1 MRARTD
7 RCIGIGVRHGILSL
21 AITVSGSGL
30 LSTAVASELP
40 ISTSHAKHSK
50 SLQLASTANAG
61 GVTWVSWSDDIFER
75 AKKDDKLVI
84 LDLEAVWCHWCHVMD
99 AETYSNGAVQKILKS
114 NYICVKVDQ
123 DSRPDLSNKYEQ
135 YGWPAT
141 IIFAPD
147 GTELSK
153 RSGFIRPE
161 EMATLLKT
169 LNKTRKPED
178 DVATAKQIK
187 YVEGASLPEDLRKE
201 MEKKHVDGYDTEN
214 GAWGFQQKF
223 LDWDSV
229 EYAMERAAEGDK
241 DSEKRARDTLKA
253 QMNLI
258 DPVWGGVYQ
267 YSTHGDWKHAHF
279 EKIMQM
285 QAENLKVYAQGY
297 MLFKDE
303 SYLKAAKDIEGYLSA
318 FLTSPDGA
326 FYTSQDADLVP
337 GQHSSEYFD
346 LSDSERRKQGIP
358 RVDQHVYA
366 RENGWAINALVYLY
380 MVTDDDKYLKKATKA
395 AEYILKNRAIAGGGF
410 THDQKDNGGPF
421 LGDTLAMGRAF
432 LTLYVATADKAWLE
446 KAQSAADFIGK
457 HFSHATADGAG
468 AGFVTSEPSP
478 TNAIKPEPLLEENIM
493 LARFANMLYQY
504 TGKADYKK
512 MSEQTMRYLA
522 TPEIAR
528 KRKILVAGT
537 LLADREIANAPA
549 HITILG
555 SKKDAQARE
564 LFEAA
569 LKTPSVYKRIDWW
582 DREEGK
588 PANLDVDFPE
598 LKTAAAFVCAGG
610 RCSAPAYK
618 PDAIAAILARF
629 TTNN

>member
-1 MRARTD
+1 MRARN
-7 RCIGIGVRHGILSL
+7 CIHGILSL
-21 AITVSGSGL
+21 AITICGSGV
-30 LSTAVASELP
+30 LSMVSANEPL
-40 ISTSHAKHSK
+40 K
-50 SLQLASTANAG
+50 LASAVSTG
-61 GVTWVSWSDDIFER
+61 GVTWQNWSDDIFVR
-75 AKKDDKLVI
+75 AKKENRLVI

-99 AETYSNGAVQKILKS
+99 AETYSNSAVQKILKAD
-114 NYICVKVDQ
+114 YICVKVDQ

-161 EMATLLKT
+161 EMFTLLKT
-169 LNKTRKPED
+169 LNKTRKPEAD
-178 DVATAKQIK
+178 LAAAKQIE
-187 YVEGASLPEDLRKE
+187 YVKGASLPEDLRKE
-201 MEKKHVDGYDTEN
+201 LEKKHVDGYDTEN

-241 DSEKRARDTLKA
+241 DSEKRARDTLKG
-253 QMNLI
+253 QLNLI

-285 QAENLKVYAQGY
+285 QAENLRIYSLGY

-303 SYLKAAKDIEGYLSA
+303 SYLKAAKDIEGFLAS
-318 FLTSPDGA
+318 FLTSPEGA

-346 LSDSERRKQGIP
+346 LSDAERRKKGIP
-358 RVDQHVYA
+358 RVDTHVYA

-380 MVTDDDKYLKKATKA
+380 MVTDDDKYLNKAIKA
-395 AEYILKNRAIAGGGF
+395 ADYVIKNRALADGGF

-446 KAQSAADFIGK
+446 KAQNAAEFIAR
-457 HFSHATADGAG
+457 HFSHDTGSGAS
-468 AGFVTSEPSP
+468 AGYLTSEATVSG
-478 TNAIKPEPLLEENIM
+478 ALKPEPLLEENIV

-504 TGKADYKK
+504 TGKPEFKK
-512 MSEQTMRYLA
+512 MSEQAMRYLA

-537 LLADREIANAPA
+537 LLADREIATAPA

-555 SKKDAQARE
+555 SKNDAQARE

-582 DREEGK
+582 DRAEGK
-588 PANLDVDFPE
+588 PPNLDVEFPE

-618 PDAIAAILARF
+618 PEAISSILARF
-629 TTNN
+629 TSNN

>member
-1 MRARTD
+1 MRLR
-7 RCIGIGVRHGILSL
+7 RCFH
-21 AITVSGSGL
+21 GL
-30 LSTAVASELP
+30 LSFSVAITAGGLLSNASAAEPTKVASAAA
-40 ISTSHAKHSK
+40 T
-50 SLQLASTANAG
+50 G
-61 GVTWVSWSDDIFER
+61 GVKWESWSDDIFER
-75 AKKDDKLVI
+75 AKKENRLVI

-99 AETYSNGAVQKILKS
+99 AETYSDSAVQKALKS
-114 NYICVKVDQ
+114 SYICVKVDQ

-141 IIFAPD
+141 IVFAPD

-153 RSGFIRPE
+153 RSGFIRPV
-161 EMATLLKT
+161 EMATLLKK
-169 LNKTRKPED
+169 LNKTRKPEE
-178 DVATAKQIK
+178 DVGTYKKIS
-187 YVEGASLPEDLRKE
+187 YTSGVSLPEDLRKE

-241 DSEKRARDTLKA
+241 DSEKRARDTLKG
-253 QMNLI
+253 QLNLI

-285 QAENLKVYAQGY
+285 QAENLRVYALGY

-303 SYLKAAKDIEGYLSA
+303 TYLKAAKDISGYLSS
-318 FLTSPDGA
+318 FLKSPDGA

-346 LSDSERRKQGIP
+346 LSDAERRKKGIP
-358 RVDQHVYA
+358 RVDTHIYS

-380 MVTDDDKYLKKATKA
+380 MVTDDEKYLKEAQTA
-395 AEYILKNRAIAGGGF
+395 AGWIVKNRSIEGGGF

-446 KAQSAADFIGK
+446 KAQNAADFIGK
-457 HFSHATADGAG
+457 HFSHDTGDGAA
-468 AGFVTSEPSP
+468 AGYVTSEVS
-478 TNAIKPEPLLEENIM
+478 ASSALKPDPLLEENIM
-493 LARFANMLYQY
+493 LARFANMLHQY

-512 MSEQTMRYLA
+512 MAEQTMRYLA

-537 LLADREIANAPA
+537 LLADRELATQPA

-555 SKKDAQARE
+555 SKSDMQARV

-582 DREEGK
+582 DRAEGK
-588 PANLDVDFPE
+588 PANLDVEFPE
-598 LKTAAAFVCAGG
+598 MKSAAAFVCAAG
-610 RCSAPAYK
+610 RCSAPVDK
-618 PDAIAAILARF
+618 PEAISAVLARF
-629 TTNN
+629 TSNN

>member
-1 MRARTD
+1 MRARN
-7 RCIGIGVRHGILSL
+7 CIHSILSL
-21 AITVSGSGL
+21 AITISGSGV
-30 LSTAVASELP
+30 LSTVAASEPL
-40 ISTSHAKHSK
+40 K
-50 SLQLASTANAG
+50 LASAASTG
-61 GVTWVSWSDDIFER
+61 GVTWQTWSDDIFER
-75 AKKDDKLVI
+75 AKKENRLVI

-99 AETYSNGAVQKILKS
+99 AETYSNSAVQKILKA
-114 NYICVKVDQ
+114 NYLCVKVDQ

-178 DVATAKQIK
+178 DVAAAKQIK

-201 MEKKHVDGYDTEN
+201 LEKKHIDGYDTEN

-241 DSEKRARDTLKA
+241 DAEKRARETLKA
-253 QMNLI
+253 QTNLI

-285 QAENLKVYAQGY
+285 QAENLRVYSLGY

-303 SYLKAAKDIEGYLSA
+303 SFLKAAKDIEGYLAS

-346 LSDSERRKQGIP
+346 LSDADRRKKGIP
-358 RVDQHVYA
+358 RVDTHVYA

-380 MVTDDDKYLKKATKA
+380 MVTDDDKYLKKAIKA
-395 AEYILKNRAIAGGGF
+395 ADYIVKNRSIAGGGF

-421 LGDTLAMGRAF
+421 LGDSLAMGRAF
-432 LTLYVATADKAWLE
+432 LTLYVATADRAWLE
-446 KAQSAADFIGK
+446 KAQSAAEFISK
-457 HFSHATADGAG
+457 HFSHDTAGGAS
-468 AGFVTSEPSP
+468 AGYVTSAPSP
-478 TNAIKPEPLLEENIM
+478 ANALKPEPLLEENIM

-504 TGKADYKK
+504 TGKPEFKK

-537 LLADREIANAPA
+537 LLADREIATPPA

-555 SKKDAQARE
+555 SKSDAQARE

-582 DREEGK
+582 DRAEGK
-588 PANLDVDFPE
+588 PANLDVEFPE
-598 LKTAAAFVCAGG
+598 LKSAAAFVCAGG

-618 PDAIAAILARF
+618 PEAISSILARF